1 MQTALSGPAA
11 GVIGAFHIAKLAGY
25 EKVITLDMGGTSTD
39 VALCPGKA
47 LRSDAEIDG
56 LPLRLRMLDIETV
69 GAGGGSIARVDA
81 GGALRVGPESAG
93 ANPGP
98 VAYGRGGTQ
107 VTVTDANIVLGR
119 LDAAYFLGG
128 AMTLDTQAAHKAV
141 AALAGQMNM
150 SVEAAAQGV
159 IDVANANIDRAIRR
173 VSVAR
178 GYDPRDFT
186 LVAFGGAGPLH
197 ACAIAERLE
206 IPHVLIPRYPGV
218 LCALGLLMA
227 DVALEYTRPVMER
240 ATVGVVGQL
249 RAALGEMAKQAQDD
263 LLSEGIQ
270 EEATQLNSFLDMRYV
285 GQAYEL
291 TVPFLPGGQKVIQRF
306 HEVHERTYGHAML
319 EREVEIVNLRLQAV
333 GIVEKPQ
340 FINESKERWS
350 SLPLPHEVQSDGVQV
365 YNRAALK
372 PDVYL
377 HGGSLV
383 HQLDS
388 TLYVPKNWYGRT
400 DGYYNIILS
409 YKT

>member
-1 MQTALSGPAA
+1 
-11 GVIGAFHIAKLAGY
+11 
-25 EKVITLDMGGTSTD
+25 
-39 VALCPGKA
+39 
-47 LRSDAEIDG
+47 
-56 LPLRLRMLDIETV
+56 
-69 GAGGGSIARVDA
+69 VDA

-128 AMTLDTQAAHKAV
+128 AMPLDTQDAYDAV
-141 AALAGQMNM
+141 EALARQMNM
-150 SVEAAAQGV
+150 SVDAAAQGV

-178 GYDPRDFT
+178 GYDPREFT

-218 LCALGLLMA
+218 LCAFGLLMA

-240 ATVGVVGQL
+240 ANVGVVGQL

-263 LLSEGIQ
+263 LLSEGVQ

-291 TVPFLPGGQKVIQRF
+291 TVPFLPGGQKIIQRF
-306 HEVHERTYGHAML
+306 HEAHERTYGHAMP

-333 GIVEKPQ
+333 GVVEKPQ
-340 FINESKERWS
+340 FTNESQQRWS
-350 SLPLPHEVQSDGVQV
+350 TLPLPREAPSEDVQV
-365 YNRAALK
+365 YDRAALK
-372 PDVYL
+372 PDSYL
-377 HGGSLV
+377 YGRALV

-388 TLYVPKNWYGRT
+388 TLYIPKNWYGMT

-409 YKT
+409 QRT